1 MNTISW
7 VETGLREF
15 VDSIISTYFII
26 DYGIVTAFNGDS
38 VDVLLSTLLQQKEA
52 TTIERRINGIK
63 VLYPSSSSFSLKW
76 NLSSGDKVLLLG
88 LRDKVDINAK
98 KPING
103 GSIHYDIDTMVA
115 YPVSSFNEGAKVA
128 MQISEGNIN
137 ASIEKDFSYDGKGK
151 MTIKAT
157 GDVVIETQGNV
168 TVNANGSCNVNGKAG
183 VKINGSTGAMKVI

>member
-52 TTIERRINGIK
+52 TTIERRIKGIK

-98 KPING
+98 KPIKG
-103 GSIHYDIDTMVA
+103 GSIHYDVDTMVA

-128 MQISEGNIN
+128 MQISDGNIN

-151 MTIKAT
+151 LTIKAT